1 MRHKLARQETAIKPL
16 NKGVLARSEQMAETM
31 SLSLWQVFLKG
42 ILKRGLIHI
51 LLWSLVVSAN
61 AANWYV
67 RSSSVGSNNGTDW
80 NNAWSLSSINWASVS
95 AGDTIYLAGGS
106 YGVIAPGKSGTAG
119 NVITLRRA
127 RSTNAACTGA
137 SGWSSG
143 FDATINASGINI
155 GALDYLIID
164 GVIASGIKVLNNDRA
179 VSITSGS
186 VGVTLSYI
194 EIYATAANGSSSQA
208 IYMTGC
214 SFTTIDHCIIHGVV
228 NGIQGLN
235 FSDCIIQYCE
245 FYDINAHGTTGH
257 PNVNYLLATVRST
270 WRYNRIHNND
280 ALGIAWEDGAG
291 DDLNYLYGNVFYD
304 DTGAHCGIESDSNI
318 PRLGRFYI
326 YNNAFINEPATT
338 INFRV
343 TPAGGQIFNNIFW
356 NSPQLLANWSTME
369 LNYNFASGSAP
380 AGANSIGSGSN
391 PFVNLAGKD
400 FHIVSNIGAKFPRN
414 KGVTVT
420 LLNGSTSTV
429 DVDGI
434 ARGADGLWDI
444 GPYEFVSNGPNTNP
458 VIAISP
464 TSLDFGAVSN
474 GSTITKSITIQ
485 NIGGGTLAGAASV
498 ALPFTIVSGG
508 SYSLG
513 SNQSSVVTI
522 GYSPASSSDSQVVT
536 FTGGGGAT
544 VTLNGYRLAFLPGN
558 TFESYAGN
566 ITAPFVTNSGGYI
579 SQPSETTVTTGGQ
592 AVYGFTITSP
602 GSYVISAN
610 INAPGDAANSLYLN
624 IDSQPS
630 DPNMI
635 WDIPITTGFQP
646 RVASWRGA
654 GTFDSPQF
662 VPAVFNLT
670 AGVHQLI
677 LRGREGG
684 VQIGRISVA
693 PYSTVTPPQNLHVV
707 SGF

>member
-1 MRHKLARQETAIKPL
+1 
-16 NKGVLARSEQMAETM
+16 
-31 SLSLWQVFLKG
+31 
-42 ILKRGLIHI
+42 
-51 LLWSLVVSAN
+51 
-61 AANWYV
+61 
-67 RSSSVGSNNGTDW
+67 
-80 NNAWSLSSINWASVS
+80 
-95 AGDTIYLAGGS
+95 
-106 YGVIAPGKSGTAG
+106 
-119 NVITLRRA
+119 
-127 RSTNAACTGA
+127 
-137 SGWSSG
+137 
-143 FDATINASGINI
+143 
-155 GALDYLIID
+155 
-164 GVIASGIKVLNNDRA
+164 
-179 VSITSGS
+179 
-186 VGVTLSYI
+186 
-194 EIYATAANGSSSQA
+194 
-208 IYMTGC
+208 
-214 SFTTIDHCIIHGVV
+214 
-228 NGIQGLN
+228 
-235 FSDCIIQYCE
+235 
-245 FYDINAHGTTGH
+245 
-257 PNVNYLLATVRST
+257 
-270 WRYNRIHNND
+270 
-280 ALGIAWEDGAG
+280 
-291 DDLNYLYGNVFYD
+291 
-304 DTGAHCGIESDSNI
+304 
-318 PRLGRFYI
+318 
-326 YNNAFINEPATT
+326 
-338 INFRV
+338 
-343 TPAGGQIFNNIFW
+343 
-356 NSPQLLANWSTME
+356 ME

-380 AGANSIGSGSN
+380 AGANSIGGGSN

-414 KGVTVT
+414 KGVTVP

-474 GSTITKSITIQ
+474 GSTITKNITIQ

-579 SQPSETTVTTGGQ
+579 SQPSETTVITGGQ

-610 INAPGDAANSLYLN
+610 INSPSDAANSLYLN